1 MRLQNV
7 EFYTDV
13 SLNWMIDFN
22 SCSSNWDCYLI
33 MMKDKKWDK
42 IAECRI
48 LNWCELKL
56 KDWSWQ
62 LQLKLRLLSDY
73 DER

>member
-13 SLNWMIDFN
+13 NLKWMIDLN

-33 MMKDKKWDK
+33 MMRDKKWDE
-42 IAECRI
+42 IAECWI
-48 LNWCELKL
+48 LYWCESKVN
-56 KDWSWQ
+56 DWS
-62 LQLKLRLLSDY
+62 
-73 DER
+73 

>member
-13 SLNWMIDFN
+13 NLNWMIDLN
-22 SCSSNWDCYLI
+22 SCSLNWDCYLI
-33 MMKDKKWDK
+33 VMRDRKWDK

-48 LNWCELKL
+48 LNWCKFMLKINL
-56 KDWSWQ
+56 KWVIEMSFN
-62 LQLKLRLLSDY
+62 
-73 DER
+73 

>member
-7 EFYTDV
+7 EFYTDMN
-13 SLNWMIDFN
+13 LKWMINLD

-33 MMKDKKWDK
+33 MMKDRKWDE
-42 IAECRI
+42 IAECWIRY
-48 LNWCELKL
+48 WCKS
-56 KDWSWQ
+56 KVNDWSWQ
-62 LQLKLRLLSDY
+62 LQHKLKLLSDC

>member
-13 SLNWMIDFN
+13 NLNWMIDLD
-22 SCSSNWDCYLI
+22 SCSLNWNCYLI
-33 MMKDKKWDK
+33 VMKYRKWDK
-42 IAECRI
+42 VSECKI
-48 LNWCELKL
+48 LDWCELNL
-56 KDWSWQ
+56 KDYSWW

>member
-13 SLNWMIDFN
+13 NLNWMINLD
-22 SCSSNWDCYLI
+22 SCNLNWDCYLI
-33 MMKDKKWDK
+33 VMKDRKWDRVAK
-42 IAECRI
+42 CKI
-48 LNWCELKL
+48 LNWCKLKL
-56 KDWSWQ
+56 KDWSWW
-62 LQLKLRLLSDY
+62 LQLELRLLSDC

>member
-13 SLNWMIDFN
+13 NLKWMIDLN

-33 MMKDKKWDK
+33 VMRDKKWDK
-42 IAECRI
+42 VAKCKI
-48 LNWCELKL
+48 LDWCELKL
-56 KDWSWQ
+56 NDWSWW
-62 LQLKLRLLSDY
+62 LQLKLRLLSDC
-73 DER
+73 DKR

>member
-13 SLNWMIDFN
+13 SLNWMIDLD
-22 SCSSNWDCYLI
+22 SYSLNWDCYLI
-33 MMKDKKWDK
+33 VMKDRKWNNV
-42 IAECRI
+42 AECKI

-56 KDWSWQ
+56 KDWSWW
-62 LQLKLRLLSDY
+62 LQLK
-73 DER
+73 